1 MELASKCALGKQL
14 EEFSE
19 KQSGGRV
26 LLVMP
31 KELGKG
37 VSKRGKS
44 CSDSLAGKQKGTKG
58 NNPVGE
64 RTEEAPGEE
73 RHHFDS
79 LARNLDTVR
88 DNLVLGHALGGIYCC
103 FPC

>member
-1 MELASKCALGKQL
+1 MELASKCAPGKQL

-37 VSKRGKS
+37 VRKRGKVV
-44 CSDSLAGKQKGTKG
+44 Q
-58 NNPVGE
+58 
-64 RTEEAPGEE
+64 
-73 RHHFDS
+73 
-79 LARNLDTVR
+79 
-88 DNLVLGHALGGIYCC
+88 
-103 FPC
+103 